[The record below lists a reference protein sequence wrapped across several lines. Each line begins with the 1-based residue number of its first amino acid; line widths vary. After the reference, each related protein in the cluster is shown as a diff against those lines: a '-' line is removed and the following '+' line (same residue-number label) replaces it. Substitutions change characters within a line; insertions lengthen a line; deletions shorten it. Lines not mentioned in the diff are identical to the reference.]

1 MSPRHHGTDAT
12 RIRLLDDALTVYGH
26 QGPDGF
32 TMTAVIGQSGASNGS
47 LYHHFGSFD
56 GLSAALYARCMARL
70 LDALLDALEPGHD
83 ARQGIEAV
91 VRAYLR
97 FTREHRTAAM
107 FIHAS
112 AYATFLPAH
121 SATIAAEKQPRIAR
135 LLAWLQ
141 PHLDSGEIAPLPV
154 PLIEM
159 LLIGPV
165 AETARRWLA
174 GDPTIDLTRAEA
186 VLPTRVWRSLHAED
200 DHRA

>member
-1 MSPRHHGTDAT
+1 MSPRHHGTDAV
-12 RIRLLDDALTVYGH
+12 RARLLDDALTVH
-26 QGPDGF
+26 SQDGPDGF
-32 TMTAVIGQSGASNGS
+32 TMTAVIKQSGASSGS

-70 LDALLDALEPGHD
+70 LDALLDALDPVTD
-83 ARQGIEAV
+83 AREGIEAV

-97 FTREHRTAAM
+97 FTREHRDAAM

-121 SATIAAEKQPRIAR
+121 SSIIAAEKQPRIAR

-141 PHLDSGEIAPLPV
+141 PHLDSGAVAALPV

-159 LLIGPV
+159 VLIGPV
-165 AETARRWLA
+165 AETARRWLS
-174 GDPTIDLTRAEA
+174 GDPTIDLTQAEA
-186 VLPTRVWRSLHAED
+186 VLPARVWRSLSGRQD
-200 DHRA
+200 RV

>member
-1 MSPRHHGTDAT
+1 MSPRHHGTEAT
-12 RIRLLDDALTVYGH
+12 RVRLLDDALTVYLRHGT
-26 QGPDGF
+26 DGF
-32 TMTAVIGQSGASNGS
+32 TMTAVIKESGASSGS

-56 GLSAALYARCMARL
+56 GLAAALYARCMARL
-70 LDALLDALEPGHD
+70 LDTMLDAVEPLDD
-83 ARQGIEAV
+83 ARAGIEAA

-97 FTREHRTAAM
+97 FTRDHRAEAR

-121 SATIAAEKQPRIAR
+121 AATIAAEKQPRIAR

-141 PHLDSGEIAPLPV
+141 PHLDRGEVASLPA

-174 GDPTIDLTRAEA
+174 DDPTIDLSAAES
-186 VLPTRVWRSLHAED
+186 VLPPHIWRALSP
-200 DHRA
+200 

>member
-1 MSPRHHGTDAT
+1 MSPRHNGTDAV
-12 RIRLLDDALTVYGH
+12 RARLLDAALTVH
-26 QGPDGF
+26 MRPDGL
-32 TMTAVIGQSGASNGS
+32 TMTAVIKESGASSGS

-56 GLSAALYARCMARL
+56 GLAAALYARCMARL
-70 LDALLDALEPGHD
+70 LDALIDAVEPLRD
-83 ARQGIEAV
+83 ARAGIEAI

-97 FTREHRTAAM
+97 FTRDHRAEAR

-121 SATIAAEKQPRIAR
+121 AATIAAAKQPRLAR
-135 LLAWLQ
+135 LVGWLQ
-141 PHLDSGEIAPLPV
+141 PHLDRGEVADLPA

-174 GDPTIDLTRAEA
+174 GDPTIDLAIAETL
-186 VLPTRVWRSLHAED
+186 LPPRIWRSLSA
-200 DHRA
+200 RAG